1 MSKLVRDLIP
11 NVVPADKQ
19 HLYKFSEVDE
29 EHYAILLKN
38 KLVEEVNEYLEAE
51 NKEELADILE
61 VMDALMKLM
70 NFEKEEVLAIQKQK
84 REERGGFEKRIL
96 MEKVNT

>member
-11 NVVPADKQ
+11 NVVPQDKQ
-19 HLYKFSEVDE
+19 HLYKFSTVNEKQYTD
-29 EHYAILLKN
+29 LLKN
-38 KLVEEVNEYLEAE
+38 KLLEEVNEYLEAE

-61 VMDALMKLM
+61 VMDAIMKLM
-70 NFEKEEVLAIQKQK
+70 NFDKEEVLAIQKQK

-96 MEKVNT
+96 MERISS

>member
-19 HLYKFSEVDE
+19 HLYKFSEVNE
-29 EHYAILLKN
+29 EQYTRLLKN
-38 KLVEEVNEYLEAE
+38 KLLEEVNEYLEAE

-61 VMDALMKLM
+61 VMDALMKFM
-70 NFEKEEVLAIQKQK
+70 NFEKEEVLAIQKKK

-96 MEKVNT
+96 MERV

>member
-11 NVVPADKQ
+11 DVVPADKQ
-19 HLYKFSEVDE
+19 HLYKFSIVNE
-29 EHYAILLKN
+29 EQYAVLLKN
-38 KLVEEVNEYLEAE
+38 KLLEEVNEYLEAE

-70 NFEKEEVLAIQKQK
+70 NFDKEEVFAIQKQK

-96 MEKVNT
+96 MERN

>member
-11 NVVPADKQ
+11 DVVPADKQ
-19 HLYKFSEVDE
+19 HLYKFSIVNE
-29 EHYAILLKN
+29 EQYAVLLKN
-38 KLVEEVNEYLEAE
+38 KLLEEVNEYLEAE
-51 NKEELADILE
+51 NKEEIADILE

-70 NFEKEEVLAIQKQK
+70 NFDKEEVFAIQKQK

-96 MEKVNT
+96 MERN